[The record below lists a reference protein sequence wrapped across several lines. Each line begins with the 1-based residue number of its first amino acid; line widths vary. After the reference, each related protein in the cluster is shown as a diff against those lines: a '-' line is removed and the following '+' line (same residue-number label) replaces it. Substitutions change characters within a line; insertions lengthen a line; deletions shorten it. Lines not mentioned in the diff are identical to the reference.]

1 MTSLWGP
8 LGWMTLHSVSMLY
21 PENPSHADKEILKR
35 FMDAFRETLTCIHC
49 YHHFK
54 ILFQNY
60 TSLHPDWA
68 DSRFNLFLFVARA
81 HNTVNNRLNKPK
93 PATVQACIDTF
104 RSNTVITSAFV
115 YRAKYIEYLSRNWS
129 REMSGEGMMKLA
141 HVRELQRIN
150 SDYWN
155 HKTEDSTR
163 TFQLGENVVDPVDE
177 NPATRHM
184 MRPNGTLAEVSSKGF
199 SIGFK
204 GGRFQLRR

>member
-8 LGWMTLHSVSMLY
+8 LGWMTLHSASMLY
-21 PENPSHADKEILKR
+21 PENPSHTDKEILKR

-68 DSRFNLFLFVARA
+68 DSRFNLFLFIARA

-104 RSNTVITSAFV
+104 RSNTVVTSAFV

-150 SDYWN
+150 NEYWN
-155 HKTEDSTR
+155 HKTEYSTDS
-163 TFQLGENVVDPVDE
+163 FQMGANVSDPVDD
-177 NPATRHM
+177 NPAMRHI
-184 MRPNGTLAEVSSKGF
+184 MRPNGTLAEISSKPF
-199 SIGFK
+199 SIGLK